1 MSTTSSRWRTASV
14 LSGLVVLGLALAG
27 LVAWLNVRGEEP
39 LPPAPV
45 AVAAD
50 AATIARGAYLA
61 RAGNCMGCHT
71 ARGGAQFA
79 GGRGIETPFGVV
91 YASNLTPDAETGLGR
106 WSSAEFWRALHHGRS
121 KDGRLLYPAFPYPE
135 FTLVTRADSDALFVF
150 LRSLPPVRQEARAHE
165 LRFPYGLQASLAVW
179 RALYFRPA
187 RFEPEPQRSADWNR
201 GSYLVRGLGH
211 CVACHS
217 GRNVLGATAGGAELG
232 GGLIPMQDWYAPP
245 LAAPSDAGGDAWA
258 AEVVALLRDGRG
270 AHGSAMGPMA
280 EVVYRSTRHLTDD
293 DLRGMAAYLRTLP
306 PAAAPEPAEP
316 ADPEVLRLGRKLYDA
331 QCASCHGERGEGQ
344 PARYPALA
352 GNRAV
357 TLASP
362 NNLLKVVLHGG
373 FAPATA
379 AHPRPYGMPPFA
391 QSLGDAE
398 IAAVAT
404 HVRQSW
410 GNAAPAVSPADVIR
424 AR

>member
-1 MSTTSSRWRTASV
+1 MRRISARRRTASV
-14 LSGLVVLGLALAG
+14 LCGLAALGLALAG

-39 LPPAPV
+39 LPPSPV

-50 AATIARGAYLA
+50 AATVARGAYLA

-71 ARGGAQFA
+71 ARGGAEYA
-79 GGRGIETPFGVV
+79 GGRGIETPFGTV
-91 YASNLTPDAETGLGR
+91 YASNLTPDAGTGLGR
-106 WSSAEFWRALHHGRS
+106 WSAAEFWRALHHGRS

-135 FTLVTRADSDALFVF
+135 FTLVTRADSDALYAY

-187 RFEPEPQRSADWNR
+187 RFEPQPQRSADWNR

-217 GRNVLGATAGGAELG
+217 GRNVLGATAGGPELG

-245 LAAPSDAGGDAWA
+245 LAAPSDGGGDAWA
-258 AEVVALLRDGRG
+258 AEVVTLLKDGRG
-270 AHGSAMGPMA
+270 RHGSAMGPMA
-280 EVVYRSTRHLTDD
+280 EVVYRSTRHLTED
-293 DLRGMAAYLRTLP
+293 DLRGMAAYLGTLP

-316 ADPEVLRLGRKLYDA
+316 ADPEVLRQGRKLYGA

-344 PARYPALA
+344 PGRYPALA

-362 NNLLKVVLHGG
+362 NNLIKVVLHGG
-373 FAPATA
+373 FAPATV

>member
-14 LSGLVVLGLALAG
+14 LSVLVATALALAG

-39 LPPAPV
+39 LPSVPV
-45 AVAAD
+45 AVAGD

-61 RAGNCMGCHT
+61 RAGNCMGCHS
-71 ARGGAQFA
+71 AQGGAEYA
-79 GGRGIETPFGVV
+79 GGRGIETPFGTV

-106 WSSAEFWRALHHGRS
+106 WSAAEFWRALHHGRS

-135 FTLVTRADSDALFVF
+135 FTLVTRADSDALYAF

-217 GRNVLGATAGGAELG
+217 GRNVLGATDGGPELG
-232 GGLIPMQDWYAPP
+232 GGLIPMQGWYAPP
-245 LAAPSDAGGDAWA
+245 LAVPSGAGGDAWA
-258 AEVVALLRDGRG
+258 AEVVALLKDGRG
-270 AHGSAMGPMA
+270 THGSAMGPMA
-280 EVVYRSTRHLTDD
+280 EVVYRSTRHLAED
-293 DLRGMAAYLRTLP
+293 DLRGMAAYLKTLP

-316 ADPEVLRLGRKLYDA
+316 ADPEVLRQGRKLYAA

-344 PARYPALA
+344 PGRYPALA

-362 NNLLKVVLHGG
+362 NNLVKVVLHGG

-391 QSLGDAE
+391 QSLSDAE

-410 GNAAPAVSPADVIR
+410 GNAAPAVSPAEVIR

>member
-71 ARGGAQFA
+71 ARGGTQFA

-187 RFEPEPQRSADWNR
+187 VYQADPAQSAQWNR
-201 GSYLVRGLGH
+201 G
-211 CVACHS
+211 
-217 GRNVLGATAGGAELG
+217 
-232 GGLIPMQDWYAPP
+232 
-245 LAAPSDAGGDAWA
+245 
-258 AEVVALLRDGRG
+258 
-270 AHGSAMGPMA
+270 
-280 EVVYRSTRHLTDD
+280 
-293 DLRGMAAYLRTLP
+293 AYLGTLP

-316 ADPEVLRLGRKLYDA
+316 ADPEVLRLGRKLYGA

-344 PARYPALA
+344 PGRYPALA

-362 NNLLKVVLHGG
+362 NNLIKVVLHGG

-379 AHPRPYGMPPFA
+379 AHPRPFGMPPFA

-410 GNAAPAVSPADVIR
+410 GNAAPAVSPADVIH